1 MGIELT
7 PELIDQIIFSME
19 NQNEYFYLNL
29 EKGTVEQE
37 RLIPP
42 EVRTNEERYVRIPRW
57 GSADGFHLME
67 KFVDSLRNPVF
78 RERLREAL
86 SSGRGVFRN
95 FKNILKERE
104 DIQRLWFQFKEREMR
119 AQVVEWYNQLCE
131 ALGYAR
137 IGPEPEETEELVLSD
152 FVIETGGSELA
163 EKLEELDLAAFHE
176 ACGQQE
182 PELQHL
188 LYLARRSLIPREG
201 EGRILLQALT
211 PAGESAGFAWG
222 VDAWLSARTTEVFQE
237 EPAVSF
243 LLQLYVQPEFR
254 GLGLARLLLDTYIK
268 RAYQREMKRVV
279 LDLWGGS
286 QSMQRTLETIGF
298 EAVRSSFQIDL
309 DEWAKRDPV

>member
-7 PELIDQIIFSME
+7 PELIDQIIFGME

-29 EKGTVEQE
+29 EKGSVEPE
-37 RLIPP
+37 RNVPDEL
-42 EVRTNEERYVRIPRW
+42 RTNEERYVRIPRW

-86 SSGRGVFRN
+86 ASGKGVFRN
-95 FKNILKERE
+95 FKNILKERD

-119 AQVVEWYNQLCE
+119 SQVVEWYNQLCE
-131 ALGYAR
+131 AMGFAQ

-152 FVIETGGSELA
+152 FVIETGGAEL
-163 EKLEELDLAAFHE
+163 EERLDELDLAAFQE
-176 ACGQQE
+176 ACGKQ
-182 PELQHL
+182 PGELQHL

-201 EGRILLQALT
+201 ENQILLQALT
-211 PAGESAGFAWG
+211 PAGENAGFVWG
-222 VDAWLSARTTEVFQE
+222 VDAWLSTRTAAVFQE

-254 GLGLARLLLDTYIK
+254 GLGLARLLLDTYVR

-286 QSMQRTLETIGF
+286 QSMQRLLETTGF
-298 EAVRSSFQIDL
+298 ETVRSSYLIDL
-309 DEWAKRDPV
+309 DEWAKQDSV